1 MRDMSILKFGKFKG
15 KKFTETPV
23 WYQQWLLKQDWFNT
37 PNTDTISGLSQ
48 KLTGWDGHSKR
59 GEAIYDRIF
68 ELEKVEGDKMYC
80 DCGNMKSPNE
90 KYCGYGCIAEC

>member
-1 MRDMSILKFGKFKG
+1 MSILKFGKFKG
-15 KKFTETPV
+15 KEFKETPN
-23 WYQQWLLKQDWFNT
+23 WYQRWLLKQDWFNKS
-37 PNTDTISGLSQ
+37 NTDTINGLSK
-48 KLTGWDGHSKR
+48 KLNGWDGYSQR

-68 ELEKVEGDKMYC
+68 ELEKVESDKMYC